1 MEQLEINRRIE
12 LLMQCSQLTEEM
24 LNEVIEYYK
33 KKDMKVEWVCN
44 YPLNTY
50 YISSIYNNREEQYK
64 SDLEK
69 RIDSLEKFTTEQAR
83 LYNKLLERV
92 GDDSIINKLDY
103 LEDIYDDR
111 TTELELEVLNLNEEI
126 KKLKSYLKN
135 TTWNGSM

>member
-1 MEQLEINRRIE
+1 MENKKINSKEHTFDSLQEIIKAEQE
-12 LLMQCSQLTEEM
+12 LAD
-24 LNEVIEYYK
+24 NEFSNFIDRVIESEIR
-33 KKDMKVEWVCN
+33 DF
-44 YPLNTY
+44 
-50 YISSIYNNREEQYK
+50 NNK
-64 SDLEK
+64 LALEK

>member
-1 MEQLEINRRIE
+1 MINSKE
-12 LLMQCSQLTEEM
+12 
-24 LNEVIEYYK
+24 
-33 KKDMKVEWVCN
+33 
-44 YPLNTY
+44 
-50 YISSIYNNREEQYK
+50 
-64 SDLEK
+64 DLEK